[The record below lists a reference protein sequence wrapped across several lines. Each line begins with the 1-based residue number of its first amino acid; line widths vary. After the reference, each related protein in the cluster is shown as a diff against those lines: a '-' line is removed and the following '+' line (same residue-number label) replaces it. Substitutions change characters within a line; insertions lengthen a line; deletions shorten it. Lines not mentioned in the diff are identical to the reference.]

1 MTAVLVLGLM
11 TATCVQAAAV
21 LATAR
26 WPRRAPAAAIVLWQA
41 LGLGWG
47 LAAVGTLIGLGTAG
61 QDPGGSAGP
70 ARPAGR
76 GRAGL
81 RGGGRRPERAGR
93 LVRGQLGFGPMA
105 LARLASLVA
114 GLVLLTLLVWVLL
127 SASAAVLRA
136 RQRQRA
142 LLSLLAHGDP
152 KVPGAL
158 VVDYPAAAAY
168 CLPGL
173 RSAIVISAGT
183 LDLLDSAEL
192 AAVLAHERAH
202 LRERHDL
209 VLLPFVAL
217 LNGFAWSPVVRK
229 AHQAVALLI
238 EMHADDM
245 ARRHRPAR
253 ELATALLRV
262 GAAGGGLAPS
272 GALAAAD
279 PAPDCDVTARVTRL
293 LRPSPGLPGGG
304 AGPGGHGRHPGH
316 RGAGRRAGH
325 ALLAPARPAWSPYAI
340 LMRSRRKPRPLF
352 SILTTW
358 IFPIWLVVA
367 TWVPPSACWSRP
379 TMSMIRT
386 SATSGG
392 TRLVAVR
399 MMSGM
404 AKACSRAAAP
414 GRRSGGRP
422 RPRRCTRP
430 RPRPGTPPAAP
441 AGRSPSGPSAAPC
454 SRRSPARRSRGRP
467 RRTGRAARSGSA

>member
-1 MTAVLVLGLM
+1 MTAVLVLALV
-11 TATCVQAAAV
+11 TASCVQAAAV
-21 LATAR
+21 LAAAR

-47 LAAVGTLIGLGTAG
+47 LAAIGTLIGLGTAG
-61 QDPGGSAGP
+61 LDRAGP
-70 ARPAGR
+70 DSGMA
-76 GRAGL
+76 
-81 RGGGRRPERAGR
+81 GGGVASGGLSALGR
-93 LVRGQLGFGPMA
+93 VASGRVEFSPMA
-105 LARLASLVA
+105 LARLACLVA
-114 GLVLLTLLVWVLL
+114 GLILLAQLVWVLL

-158 VVDYPAAAAY
+158 VVDYPTAAAY

-173 RSAIVISAGT
+173 RSAIVISAGA

-245 ARRHRPAR
+245 ALRHRPAR

-279 PAPDCDVTARVTRL
+279 PAVDCDVAARVTRL
-293 LRPSPGLPGGG
+293 LRPAPGLP
-304 AGPGGHGRHPGH
+304 
-316 RGAGRRAGH
+316 
-325 ALLAPARPAWSPYAI
+325 APALA
-340 LMRSRRKPRPLF
+340 
-352 SILTTW
+352 
-358 IFPIWLVVA
+358 
-367 TWVPPSACWSRP
+367 
-379 TMSMIRT
+379 
-386 SATSGG
+386 
-392 TRLVAVR
+392 LVAL
-399 MMSGM
+399 
-404 AKACSRAAAP
+404 AATVAIVV
-414 GRRSGGRP
+414 
-422 RPRRCTRP
+422 
-430 RPRPGTPPAAP
+430 PAAVLIMP
-441 AGRSPSGPSAAPC
+441 F
-454 SRRSPARRSRGRP
+454 
-467 RRTGRAARSGSA
+467 

>member
-1 MTAVLVLGLM
+1 MTAVLVLALM
-11 TATCVQAAAV
+11 TAICVQAAAV
-21 LATAR
+21 LAAAR
-26 WPRRAPAAAIVLWQA
+26 WPRRAPAAAIFLWQA

-47 LAAVGTLIGLGTAG
+47 LAAIGTLIGLGTAG
-61 QDPGGSAGP
+61 LNSGRPGAVRPGSGVAGG
-70 ARPAGR
+70 AMSE
-76 GRAGL
+76 L
-81 RGGGRRPERAGR
+81 GR
-93 LVRGQLGFGPMA
+93 LADGQLGFGPMA
-105 LARLASLVA
+105 MARLAGLVA
-114 GLVLLTLLVWVLL
+114 GAVLLTLLVWVLL

-202 LRERHDL
+202 LRERHAL

-272 GALAAAD
+272 GTLAAAD
-279 PAPDCDVTARVTRL
+279 PALHCDVAARVTRL
-293 LRPSPGLPGGG
+293 LRPAPSLPV
-304 AGPGGHGRHPGH
+304 
-316 RGAGRRAGH
+316 
-325 ALLAPARPAWSPYAI
+325 PAFAR
-340 LMRSRRKPRPLF
+340 
-352 SILTTW
+352 
-358 IFPIWLVVA
+358 
-367 TWVPPSACWSRP
+367 
-379 TMSMIRT
+379 
-386 SATSGG
+386 
-392 TRLVAVR
+392 VAV
-399 MMSGM
+399 
-404 AKACSRAAAP
+404 AAP
-414 GRRSGGRP
+414 LAIVV
-422 RPRRCTRP
+422 
-430 RPRPGTPPAAP
+430 PAAVLIMP
-441 AGRSPSGPSAAPC
+441 F
-454 SRRSPARRSRGRP
+454 
-467 RRTGRAARSGSA
+467 